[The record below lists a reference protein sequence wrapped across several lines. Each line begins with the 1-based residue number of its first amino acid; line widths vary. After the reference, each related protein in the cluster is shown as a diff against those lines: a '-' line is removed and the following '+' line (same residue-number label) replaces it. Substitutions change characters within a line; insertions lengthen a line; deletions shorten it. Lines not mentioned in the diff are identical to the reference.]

1 MVFLFRDRSDI
12 NVLFLVLLS
21 VAVHFHFYLEPPIV
35 IANPTDGLLAYL
47 LFHYVKP
54 MPPLALI
61 VIFHLIVVVQALRLN
76 ILVSRFKMFQHVSY
90 LPAFTFVVLTAM
102 FPFWDA
108 ISSGL
113 IANAFIIWILV
124 KLNRLYDQTQPKTLE
139 FNIGMIVGCSILL
152 YEPIAILIPVV
163 IFALAIIRPF
173 RLTEWL
179 VLIMGIVLPFYFI
192 FTYVFLT
199 DSAAA
204 FTAFL
209 PKLDWENPLAA
220 LDAKSIIALSFMG
233 LQLLIGLYFW
243 QDQQNR
249 FIIQVRK
256 YWGVMLLTLVVTFF
270 QPIIFS
276 SQALYA
282 SAIVIAPL
290 ASFISF
296 CYAGPKQLMTP
307 NVSKIEELDCRGLI
321 VTAEGPHPFTCTS
334 RMFAPR
340 FGILEDPV
348 TGSAHCVL
356 AGYWQDRLGVDRI
369 RGFQASQRTG
379 VVDAQQIEG
388 RVILSGDACLVMK
401 GTLYL

>member
-12 NVLFLVLLS
+12 NLLFLVLFS
-21 VAVHFHFYLEPPIV
+21 VLIHFHFFWDAPIV

-47 LFHYVKP
+47 LFHYIQP
-54 MPPLALI
+54 LSHLALT
-61 VIFHLIVVVQALRLN
+61 VLFHLIVIVQALRLN
-76 ILVSRFKMFQHVSY
+76 ILVSRFKMFQQVTY
-90 LPAFTFVVLTAM
+90 LPAFTFVLLTAL

-139 FNIGMIVGCSILL
+139 FNIGLIVGFSILL

-163 IFALAIIRPF
+163 VFALTIIRPF

-179 VLIMGIVLPFYFI
+179 VLIMGILLPFYFI

-199 DSAAA
+199 DSAKA

-209 PKLDWENPLAA
+209 PKLDWKNPLSE
-220 LDAKSIIALSFMG
+220 LDLKSVIALSFIG

-243 QDQQNR
+243 QNQQNR

-256 YWGVMLLTLVVTFF
+256 YWGVMLLTLVLTFF

-276 SQALYA
+276 SQALQA
-282 SAIVIAPL
+282 SAIVLAPL

-296 CYAGPKQLMTP
+296 CYSSPKQLTLP
-307 NVSKIEELDCRGLI
+307 NVLFWISALLI
-321 VTAEGPHPFTCTS
+321 VYNHLF
-334 RMFAPR
+334 
-340 FGILEDPV
+340 
-348 TGSAHCVL
+348 
-356 AGYWQDRLGVDRI
+356 
-369 RGFQASQRTG
+369 
-379 VVDAQQIEG
+379 
-388 RVILSGDACLVMK
+388 
-401 GTLYL
+401 

>member
-1 MVFLFRDRSDI
+1 
-12 NVLFLVLLS
+12 
-21 VAVHFHFYLEPPIV
+21 VHFHFYWEAPIV

-54 MPPLALI
+54 LPPLALI
-61 VIFHLIVVVQALRLN
+61 VLFHLIVIIQALRLN
-76 ILVSRFKMFQHVSY
+76 ILVSRFKMFQQVSY
-90 LPAFTFVVLTAM
+90 LPAFTFVILTAL

-124 KLNRLYDQTQPKTLE
+124 KLNRLYDQSQPKTLE
-139 FNIGMIVGCSILL
+139 FNIGMIVGFSILL

-173 RLTEWL
+173 KLTEWL
-179 VLIMGIVLPFYFI
+179 VLIMGIALPFYFI

-204 FTAFL
+204 FTAYL
-209 PKLDWENPLAA
+209 PKLDLENPFAA
-220 LDAKSIIALSFMG
+220 LDYKSIIALSFMG
-233 LQLLIGLYFW
+233 IQLLIGLYFW

-290 ASFISF
+290 ASFICF
-296 CYAGPKQLMTP
+296 CYASPKQLMIP
-307 NVSKIEELDCRGLI
+307 NVLFWISAGLI
-321 VTAEGPHPFTCTS
+321 VYNH
-334 RMFAPR
+334 
-340 FGILEDPV
+340 
-348 TGSAHCVL
+348 
-356 AGYWQDRLGVDRI
+356 
-369 RGFQASQRTG
+369 
-379 VVDAQQIEG
+379 
-388 RVILSGDACLVMK
+388 LV
-401 GTLYL
+401 

>member
-1 MVFLFRDRSDI
+1 
-12 NVLFLVLLS
+12 
-21 VAVHFHFYLEPPIV
+21 VHFHFYWEAPIV

-54 MPPLALI
+54 LPPLALS
-61 VIFHLIVVVQALRLN
+61 VIFHLIVIVQALRLN

-90 LPAFTFVVLTAM
+90 LPAFTFVVLTAL

-179 VLIMGIVLPFYFI
+179 VLIMGIILPFYFI

-199 DSAAA
+199 DSAEA

-296 CYAGPKQLMTP
+296 CYAGPKQLMIP
-307 NVSKIEELDCRGLI
+307 NVLFWISAGLI
-321 VTAEGPHPFTCTS
+321 VYNHLF
-334 RMFAPR
+334 
-340 FGILEDPV
+340 
-348 TGSAHCVL
+348 
-356 AGYWQDRLGVDRI
+356 
-369 RGFQASQRTG
+369 
-379 VVDAQQIEG
+379 
-388 RVILSGDACLVMK
+388 
-401 GTLYL
+401 

>member
-21 VAVHFHFYLEPPIV
+21 VAVHFHFYLEAPIV

-47 LFHYVKP
+47 LFNYIKP
-54 MPPLALI
+54 LPPLALI
-61 VIFHLIVVVQALRLN
+61 VIFHLIVIVQALRLN
-76 ILVSRFKMFQHVSY
+76 ILVSRFKMFQQVSY
-90 LPAFTFVVLTAM
+90 LPAFTFVILTAL

-124 KLNRLYDQTQPKTLE
+124 KLNRLFDQTQPKTLE
-139 FNIGMIVGCSILL
+139 FNIGMIVGVSILL

-209 PKLDWENPLAA
+209 PKLDWVNPLVAM
-220 LDAKSIIALSFMG
+220 DVKSIIALSFMG

-243 QDQQNR
+243 QEQQNR

-256 YWGVMLLTLVVTFF
+256 YWGVMLLILVVTFF

-296 CYAGPKQLMTP
+296 CYAGPKQLMIP
-307 NVSKIEELDCRGLI
+307 NVLFWTSAGLI
-321 VTAEGPHPFTCTS
+321 VYNHLF
-334 RMFAPR
+334 
-340 FGILEDPV
+340 
-348 TGSAHCVL
+348 
-356 AGYWQDRLGVDRI
+356 
-369 RGFQASQRTG
+369 
-379 VVDAQQIEG
+379 
-388 RVILSGDACLVMK
+388 
-401 GTLYL
+401 